1 MRILLTLIVK
11 IVLAGRVLVVKV
23 RVTLFEVEFVV
34 LLMEAERLVASEL
47 NV

>member
-1 MRILLTLIVK
+1 MLLTFIVK
-11 IVLAGRVLVVKV
+11 IVLAARVPVVKV
-23 RVTLFEVEFVV
+23 KVTLFEVELVV

>member
-1 MRILLTLIVK
+1 MLLTFIVK
-11 IVLAGRVLVVKV
+11 IVLAARVPHVKV
-23 RVTLFEVEFVV
+23 RVTLFEVELVV

>member
-1 MRILLTLIVK
+1 MLLTFIVK

-23 RVTLFEVEFVV
+23 RVTLFEVELVV
-34 LLMEAERLVASEL
+34 LLIEAERLVASEL